1 VPNSLSDFGLQTSEF
16 GQIKCIMENIPETV
30 FIIDDDRSIRRSLSL
45 FLMANGY
52 IVETYSSSEEYLE
65 REVHNGT
72 GCIILDVNLEGKSGL
87 ELQEELLNSDS
98 YLPIIFI
105 TGQGSI
111 QMSVQTLKKG
121 AVDFLEKPFKD
132 DDLLR
137 SISSAII
144 LSQKLK
150 EENKEARRAKK
161 MIDALTPR
169 ELEVLKYLL
178 SGMLNKQIA
187 SELNIVEHTVKLH
200 RHSICEKF
208 GVKSVPEILR
218 IADKA
223 GIISFENKY

>member
-1 VPNSLSDFGLQTSEF
+1 
-16 GQIKCIMENIPETV
+16 MENLSSTI
-30 FIIDDDRSIRRSLSL
+30 FIIDDDKSIRRSLSL
-45 FLMANGY
+45 LLIANEF

-65 REVHNGT
+65 REAYNGT

-87 ELQEELLNSDS
+87 ELQEDLLTLDS
-98 YLPIIFI
+98 HLPIIFI
-105 TGQGSI
+105 TGRGNI
-111 QMSVQTLKKG
+111 QMSVQTVKKG

-132 DDLLR
+132 DELLR

-144 LSQKLK
+144 LSQKLRDEK
-150 EENKEARRAKK
+150 AEAGKAKK
-161 MIDALTPR
+161 LIVALTPR
-169 ELEVLKYLL
+169 ELEILKYLL

-218 IADKA
+218 IADKG
-223 GIISFENKY
+223 GIIPFENKY